1 MNLIPDNTE
10 LIKARLSSA
19 QESPAIVNH
28 LFIFIVIIFNLFFFF
43 LPS

>member
-19 QESPAIVNH
+19 QESTAIVNH
-28 LFIFIVIIFNLFFFF
+28 LFIFIVIIIFNLFF